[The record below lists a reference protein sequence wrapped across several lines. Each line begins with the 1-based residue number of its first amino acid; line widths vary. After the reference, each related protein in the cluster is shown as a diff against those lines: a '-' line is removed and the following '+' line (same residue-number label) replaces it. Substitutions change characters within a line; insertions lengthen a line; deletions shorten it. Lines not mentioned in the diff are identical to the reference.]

1 MFTDE
6 EKIAEFILYCAVSK
20 NLSDKT
26 VKAYRSDLGNFSRF
40 ENDTGLGLREYL
52 TMLYKTGHKSATIKR
67 HAASLSQY
75 FAYVYKH
82 DRKNNPMNDL
92 DMKIKLERSLPKTI
106 PLYDM
111 RKLFSYLY
119 RLKACAASEFGR
131 FQITRDLAL
140 LDLIASTGIRIGE
153 AAAIRLDDLDM
164 RSRIVLIHGKGRKER
179 LLYLS
184 CSETLDNLREWL
196 SVRKKLRPDN
206 DYLFVN
212 RHLCK
217 LSEHGIEDI
226 FKKYR
231 DGAKIASS
239 STPHYLRHTFATNLL
254 ANGSDLRSVQEL
266 LGHSNISVTE
276 RYTEVT
282 TSRKIKVMKRYN
294 YRNNLLGLSTR

>member
-1 MFTDE
+1 MFTNE

-67 HAASLSQY
+67 HVASLSQY

-164 RSRIVLIHGKGRKER
+164 RSRIVLIHGKGRKLPYVER
-179 LLYLS
+179 LH
-184 CSETLDNLREWL
+184 LRQRYP
-196 SVRKKLRPDN
+196 SV
-206 DYLFVN
+206 
-212 RHLCK
+212 
-217 LSEHGIEDI
+217 G
-226 FKKYR
+226 
-231 DGAKIASS
+231 SS
-239 STPHYLRHTFATNLL
+239 A
-254 ANGSDLRSVQEL
+254 
-266 LGHSNISVTE
+266 
-276 RYTEVT
+276 EV
-282 TSRKIKVMKRYN
+282 R
-294 YRNNLLGLSTR
+294 G